1 MYLATSPDLC
11 QLVEGEELFLY
22 LVASAM
28 DGNVA
33 LVNTWDNRE
42 QRLMY
47 LISKML
53 TDVKSCYIDFER
65 ITLALRVATKK
76 LRPYVHAH
84 TINILSSYPI
94 RAILHKPDAA
104 SKLLK
109 WAIELS
115 EFDIVYR
122 LRLAIKG

>member
-1 MYLATSPDLC
+1 MYLATSSDLC
-11 QLVEGEELFLY
+11 KLVEGAELFLY

-28 DGNVA
+28 VGNA
-33 LVNTWDNRE
+33 TLVNTGDNRE
-42 QRLMY
+42 QNLVY
-47 LISKML
+47 FISKML
-53 TDVKSCYIDFER
+53 TDVESCYIDFER
-65 ITLALRVATKK
+65 ITLALRVATNK

-115 EFDIVYR
+115 EFDIVYCPR
-122 LRLAIKG
+122 LTIKG